1 MYPIIPPHI
10 ISVDVRK
17 KNEIIHNLLNNMK
30 LKQINVLAIMLATG
44 GLILPSCKG
53 NSNQQA
59 QGGQAP
65 ELAVMTVS
73 ENDAAL
79 ETAYPTSLEGEND
92 VEIRPQVSGFLTKVL
107 VEDGQHVSKGQV
119 LFTIDQVQLQAAVD
133 QAQAAVAV
141 AQANVNTAATSAN
154 NNTILLD
161 KNIISFCISDICRR
175 PECSKSPASAGKG
188 RIDFR

>member
-92 VEIRPQVSGFLTKVL
+92 VEIRPQVSGFLTKDRPSTKARFFLQSTRCSFRLLSIRLRPLWQWLKPMSTLLLPVPT
-107 VEDGQHVSKGQV
+107 
-119 LFTIDQVQLQAAVD
+119 TIR
-133 QAQAAVAV
+133 
-141 AQANVNTAATSAN
+141 
-154 NNTILLD
+154 
-161 KNIISFCISDICRR
+161 FCWT
-175 PECSKSPASAGKG
+175 KTL
-188 RIDFR
+188 

>member
-119 LFTIDQVQLQAAVD
+119 LLQSTRCSFRLLSIRLRPLWQWLKPMSTLLLPVPTTIR
-133 QAQAAVAV
+133 
-141 AQANVNTAATSAN
+141 
-154 NNTILLD
+154 
-161 KNIISFCISDICRR
+161 FCWT
-175 PECSKSPASAGKG
+175 KTL
-188 RIDFR
+188 